1 MRIFGGG
8 VEDDEKWVRN
18 SGFGG
23 NVRCGRSTSRFVW
36 HGGLGL
42 GKLGHGEEI
51 LEGALKH
58 HLEPVLVT
66 VEETEAVIAEVGRTV
81 KASVRR
87 SMGLGRSWAA
97 MALSKRRFPMSQ
109 ARGMRQ

>member
-66 VEETEAVIAEVGRTV
+66 VEETEAVIAGVGRTV

-87 SMGLGRSWAA
+87 SMGRGRSWAA
-97 MALSKRRFPMSQ
+97 LALSKRRFPMSQ